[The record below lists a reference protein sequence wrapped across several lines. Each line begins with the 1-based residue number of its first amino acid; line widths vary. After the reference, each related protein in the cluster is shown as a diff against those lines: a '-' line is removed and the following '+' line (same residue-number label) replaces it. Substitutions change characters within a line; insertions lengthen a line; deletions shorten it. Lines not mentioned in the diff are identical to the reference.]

1 MKDDLSQEIDGNMI
15 FFVHTCGRYKLDITL
30 PTKNNQRRSSPAKV
44 HPKVTD
50 TLD

>member
-30 PTKNNQRRSSPAKV
+30 PAKNNQRRSSPAKI